1 MFNHHKPTQWE
12 GSALKLSSLCKLSLG
27 EERRGGKCFPHA
39 HSNLH
44 CSSIGFMPS
53 LSVLPWRPYSG
64 IRKGTHHHPDYF
76 TFYFEAA
83 SKSCEQYT
91 KNAFSPLTIWEWVP
105 AVMSHISEASVAVSC
120 QWRRFPCTMSGHVRT
135 AALTCY
141 CCRRPS
147 FSITRCPS
155 NVLYR
160 KKGSSPEAHVAFSI
174 RVSVVFLHREQFLIS
189 LCLTFTLLTLK
200 NYRLGEGN
208 GTPLQ

>member
-1 MFNHHKPTQWE
+1 MCYHEDRILVSEKGLLITLIILLFI
-12 GSALKLSSLCKLSLG
+12 LKQ
-27 EERRGGKCFPHA
+27 PQ
-39 HSNLH
+39 
-44 CSSIGFMPS
+44 
-53 LSVLPWRPYSG
+53 
-64 IRKGTHHHPDYF
+64 
-76 TFYFEAA
+76 
-83 SKSCEQYT
+83 KSCEQYT

-105 AVMSHISEASVAVSC
+105 AVMSHNSEALVAVSC
-120 QWRRFPCTMSGHVRT
+120 QRRRFPCTMSGHVRT

-141 CCRRPS
+141 CCHRPS

-200 NYRLGEGN
+200 NYRLVTLQNVLLWVHLMFSCDEVQIMYSGQESHRGEAVFFLNTRFWCMSCVGAPR
-208 GTPLQ
+208 PLLDLMLP